1 MDAPLSP
8 LAVDPPAPRDKPVGR
23 GRQVACAACAMHPLC
38 HPLSAAE
45 GWLAAVQTRRK
56 LARGE
61 KLYRAGAP
69 QSSLYAV
76 RAGFLKA
83 CAPNGEGGRFI
94 VRFLLPGDAA
104 GLDAFATGTHPTEAV
119 ALEDSQVCEI
129 PRYRAE
135 ILAEGIPS
143 LGAQLRK
150 LIGGELAR
158 SQEHGALLTRHAASD
173 RVARFL
179 VDMSRRW
186 GERGY
191 SRTSFRLPMRRQEIG
206 EHLGL
211 TMETVSRVLSDFQAR
226 GLIRLARG
234 AVEIRAGDVLRDCL
248 VEIEP
253 A

>member
-1 MDAPLSP
+1 MDIPVSAVLPETTAPE
-8 LAVDPPAPRDKPVGR
+8 KPSSR
-23 GRQVACAACAMHPLC
+23 GRQVACTSCAMHPLC
-38 HPLSAAE
+38 FPLSAAE
-45 GWLAAVQTRRK
+45 GWLNAVQTRRR

-61 KLYRAGAP
+61 RLYRAGSP
-69 QSSLYAV
+69 QTALYAV

-83 CAPNGEGGRFI
+83 CSQSGDGGRFI

-104 GLDAFATGTHPTEAV
+104 GLDAFGSGMHPTEAV
-119 ALEDSQVCEI
+119 ALEDCQVCEI

-143 LGAQLRK
+143 LGAQLRQ

-158 SQEHGALLTRHAASD
+158 SQEHSALLTRHAASE

-179 VDMSRRW
+179 VDMSNRW

-191 SRTSFRLPMRRQEIG
+191 SRTAFRLPMRRQEIG

-211 TMETVSRVLSDFQAR
+211 TMETVSRILSDFQAR
-226 GLIRLARG
+226 GWIKLSRG
-234 AVEIRAGDVLRDCL
+234 GVEILPGAKLG
-248 VEIEP
+248 EAAKEP
-253 A
+253 ALA

>member
-1 MDAPLSP
+1 MDLTVSMTSLESP
-8 LAVDPPAPRDKPVGR
+8 PEREKPALR
-23 GRQVACAACAMHPLC
+23 GKQVACTACAMHPLC

-45 GWLAAVQTRRK
+45 GWLAAVQTRRR

-61 KLYRAGAP
+61 KLYRAGSP
-69 QSSLYAV
+69 QTALYAV

-83 CAPNGEGGRFI
+83 CAPNGDGGSFI

-104 GLDAFATGTHPTEAV
+104 GLDAFGTGVHPTEAV
-119 ALEDSQVCEI
+119 ALEDCQVCEI

-135 ILAEGIPS
+135 ILAEGIPT

-150 LIGGELAR
+150 LIGRELAR
-158 SQEHGALLTRHAASD
+158 SQEHSALLTRHAAAD

-179 VDMSRRW
+179 LDLSRRW
-186 GERGY
+186 DERGY
-191 SRTSFRLPMRRQEIG
+191 SRAAFRLPMRRQEIG

-211 TMETVSRVLSDFQAR
+211 TMETVSRILSDFQAR
-226 GLIRLARG
+226 GWIVLTRG
-234 AVEIRAGDVLRDCL
+234 GVEIRSTEALERL
-248 VEIEP
+248 VEPPEM